1 MKTSHKI
8 SIALAI
14 IAASAANAFAAS
26 DQSVDSVSY
35 DNTNRIIK
43 GRVYHPEFD
52 EKVVVGN
59 DTTNLVIRD
68 KNYGRYDR
76 GLFNYLF
83 IPQKQWAFGLMASY
97 GEFDASD
104 VQILQALKDFDFS
117 GKQYAIRPSVA
128 YFFKNN
134 QCIGLKF
141 DYTRQE
147 ADLGRLAVNLGD
159 DLSFDIHDISYYS
172 SNYSFGVF
180 YRNYVGLGRSRRF
193 AIFNEA
199 ALSFG
204 SGTSR
209 FCRPYNSVIRDTKTE
224 YTDVALNFSPG
235 LCVFIMDYVSFN
247 ISFGVF
253 GLHLRNEK
261 QVTDGVDEGSRFS
274 SGADF
279 KFNLFNINFGIG
291 VHI

>member
-14 IAASAANAFAAS
+14 IAVSSASAFAVS
-26 DQSVDSVSY
+26 TQSVDSMSY
-35 DNTNRIIK
+35 DTNRIIK

-59 DTTNLVIRD
+59 DTTDLVIRD

-83 IPQKQWAFGLMASY
+83 IPKKQWAFGLMASY

-104 VQILQALKDFDFS
+104 VQILQALKDLDFS

-134 QCIGLKF
+134 QCIGLKL

-172 SNYSFGVF
+172 TNYSFGVF

-209 FCRPYNSVIRDTKTE
+209 FRRPYNSTIRDTKTE

-235 LCVFIMDYVSFN
+235 LCVFIMDYISFN
-247 ISFGVF
+247 VSFGVF

-261 QVTDGVDEGSRFS
+261 QITDGVDEGSRFS

>member
-1 MKTSHKI
+1 MKRVI
-8 SIALAI
+8 FL
-14 IAASAANAFAAS
+14 FAAL
-26 DQSVDSVSY
+26 VAAVTAGAMAPAAPDSIGHIV
-35 DNTNRIIK
+35 K
-43 GRVYHPEFD
+43 GRVHHPEMD
-52 EKVVVGN
+52 ELVIVGT
-59 DTTNLVIRD
+59 DTMNLVIPDR
-68 KNYGRYDR
+68 NLGRYDR

-83 IPQKQWAFGLMASY
+83 IPRKQWTFGLMASY

-104 VQILQALKDFDFS
+104 VEILQALKDFDFE

-134 QCIGLKF
+134 QCVGLKF

-147 ADLGRLAVNLGD
+147 ADLGHLAVNLGD

-172 SNYSFGVF
+172 SNYSLGIF
-180 YRNYVGLGRSRRF
+180 YRNYVGLGRSKRF

-204 SGTSR
+204 SGSSR
-209 FCRPYNSVIRDTKTE
+209 FKRPFNSKIRDTRTDFTE
-224 YTDVALNFSPG
+224 VALNFSPG

-247 ISFGVF
+247 VSFGVF
-253 GLHLRNEK
+253 GVHMRNEK
-261 QVTDGVDEGSRFS
+261 QITDGVEEGSRFS
-274 SGADF
+274 SGANF
-279 KFNLFNINFGIG
+279 RFNLFNINFGIG

>member
-35 DNTNRIIK
+35 DTNRIIK

-76 GLFNYLF
+76 GL
-83 IPQKQWAFGLMASY
+83 
-97 GEFDASD
+97 
-104 VQILQALKDFDFS
+104 LQALKDFDFS